1 MSDLEAHREVNML
14 NRCPKCGGDLD
25 TGWECTACGYDAR
38 PDVVFEEPRV
48 LTAEKL
54 REEAEKARARGAV
67 SRNTGRYGDHNGD

>member
-1 MSDLEAHREVNML
+1 MSDIETHRTVNKL

-38 PDVVFEEPRV
+38 PHVVMEEPRI

-54 REEAEKARARGAV
+54 REEAEAARARGAV
-67 SRNTGRYGDHNGD
+67 GKNDRFT